1 MIADGLTT
9 IISMKHEEVR
19 RMPNKYKNLIGET
32 IYVFKNDLKLT
43 DEDLKPVTEEAIKA
57 IWGKLP
63 EEAHP
68 IDVVEEVLRLVKKNF
83 IQKLYSFKE
92 YRV

>member
-1 MIADGLTT
+1 
-9 IISMKHEEVR
+9 
-19 RMPNKYKNLIGET
+19 MPNKYKNLIGET

-63 EEAHP
+63 EEARR
-68 IDVVEEVLRLVKKNF
+68 IDVVEEVLRLVKKELHTKAVLL
-83 IQKLYSFKE
+83 QGVQSVAEKRTVSGT
-92 YRV
+92 